1 MREAGPSVCKDTN
14 RRKQKQTCLH
24 FAARAIFDEVKDTN
38 NSGKVA
44 ETGPPEAFFQPNVI
58 FSARKCAKIKNMPIF
73 AVPKQRFWIGRTG
86 QALLPRPKRRG
97 AGVVDRAALE
107 MRCTGNCTGGSNPS
121 LSARRRS
128 MTANCTETS
137 GYKAGRFSFSGPAR
151 CDSRSGFPPH
161 RPHRPRRPRRLLRFR
176 PDRPDRTP
184 GYASNRPV
192 CFGAFH

>member
-121 LSARRRS
+121 LSAIKGVNQAFARF
-128 MTANCTETS
+128 TPFFTPKNVKL
-137 GYKAGRFSFSGPAR
+137 GVFVFFKILQKNVNYKAIGISMDWQNEP
-151 CDSRSGFPPH
+151 
-161 RPHRPRRPRRLLRFR
+161 L
-176 PDRPDRTP
+176 
-184 GYASNRPV
+184 
-192 CFGAFH
+192 